1 VFFPDHSLRVRFA
14 RLRLRTDAE
23 PAPCASSW
31 RVVSGLVPAARG
43 PGTPPHARLAGP
55 ENAAGRRRRPR
66 APAVRGGRG
75 GESSRSA
82 WYVSTDMCVCRAN
95 CEPLSVYKLAPSPSC
110 ERASHAPVRP
120 PPRLYPLCRL
130 TVVTPPRSSSSARV
144 GSASRATIKSG
155 RPQSALTWE
164 VVLLAVD
171 HHRTSPEAAFYG
183 LCKLPTIASEHVGS
197 LFVQRI
203 VGIRLQHQKLQPHD
217 DR

>member
-1 VFFPDHSLRVRFA
+1 MP
-14 RLRLRTDAE
+14 
-23 PAPCASSW
+23 
-31 RVVSGLVPAARG
+31 
-43 PGTPPHARLAGP
+43 
-55 ENAAGRRRRPR
+55 NRPR
-66 APAVRGGRG
+66 ARRRGAWSLVSSPQRGGPAPHRTRG
-75 GESSRSA
+75 SRDLKTRRADGRYARGTPRRWRNHRVPRGMCPRTCVSVVQIVNGSLRPNSHRVPLASVRHAACVTRDSSPP
-82 WYVSTDMCVCRAN
+82 
-95 CEPLSVYKLAPSPSC
+95 E
-110 ERASHAPVRP
+110 P
-120 PPRLYPLCRL
+120 PPRLYPVCRL